1 MNRAWLL
8 GLLAVVVVS
17 PLIVVVLIVS
27 AILLSPLAIM
37 LSTACTC
44 VIACLVFTGV
54 LWVFSS
60 GIGRLGRLSGD
71 VYFWF
76 RLTPLHSLAA
86 FEDWDQ
92 NRDTEGKQIVSHHC
106 VNIDKI
112 CSQYSANQGRLRY
125 TYSNSQWFSEPNDL
139 VTSTLMSAM
148 HHLAYTLF
156 QMAYK
161 VQEQLLKGASIT
173 ALLKSR
179 VLFLQKLAA
188 HNRRKMA
195 AWVISVAGTP
205 LLTRDLPV
213 EIILE
218 VGQGTACD
226 CQTEYRDID
235 RIRHHAPDLWEMW
248 WRLPSNVLS
257 KLH

>member
-1 MNRAWLL
+1 MKLLTGLGSKQGHRREANCLSTLRQHRQDLQPVFCQSGALHTLVHHLIPLL
-8 GLLAVVVVS
+8 G
-17 PLIVVVLIVS
+17 
-27 AILLSPLAIM
+27 
-37 LSTACTC
+37 
-44 VIACLVFTGV
+44 
-54 LWVFSS
+54 
-60 GIGRLGRLSGD
+60 
-71 VYFWF
+71 
-76 RLTPLHSLAA
+76 
-86 FEDWDQ
+86 
-92 NRDTEGKQIVSHHC
+92 
-106 VNIDKI
+106 
-112 CSQYSANQGRLRY
+112 QGRLRY